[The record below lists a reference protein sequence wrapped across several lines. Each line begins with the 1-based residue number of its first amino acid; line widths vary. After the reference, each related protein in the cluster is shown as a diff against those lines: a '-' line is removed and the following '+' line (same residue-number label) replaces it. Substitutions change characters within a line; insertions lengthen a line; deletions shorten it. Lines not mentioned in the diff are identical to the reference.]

1 LPPTSKQ
8 HTLVFAGN
16 EEPAAMLNNLSEQ
29 IRDCYAHAEE
39 CARKAAA
46 QTDPG
51 LKQDFLD
58 MEKRWLSLAK
68 SYELS
73 ERLDD
78 FSDSQQTATSATR
91 PTSRNDK
98 T

>member
-1 LPPTSKQ
+1 
-8 HTLVFAGN
+8 
-16 EEPAAMLNNLSEQ
+16 MLNNLSDQ
-29 IRDCYAHAEE
+29 IRDCYAHAEQ

-46 QTDPG
+46 QTDPR

-68 SYELS
+68 SFELS

-78 FSDSQQTATSATR
+78 FSGASRQTANSAT
-91 PTSRNDK
+91 PK
-98 T
+98 KIEQ